1 MDKTNMFYQW
11 GNEYLPWLYRREM
24 AGDTVLPGDLNLI
37 LLAEPEAFGD
47 PLMKDYL
54 LPSLRSELR
63 LTRGRK
69 KLGSARRLSLLLAHW
84 DIQEGAEEI
93 RQARRSGT
101 TPRCRSDL
109 SPLLQ
114 AADEV
119 AEDWSYRLG
128 TGRSILNQLSAH
140 RNPPRIAMNENSA
153 RV

>member
-1 MDKTNMFYQW
+1 MDKTEMYYQW
-11 GNEYLPWLYRREM
+11 GNEYLPWLYRHDK
-24 AGDTVLPGDLNLI
+24 AGDYISPNNLNRI

-47 PLMKDYL
+47 PLMQDYL
-54 LPSLRSELR
+54 QRSLRGELR
-63 LTRGRK
+63 PRRGRK

-84 DIQEGAEEI
+84 DIEERAEEI
-93 RQARRSGT
+93 RQSRRSEA

-119 AEDWSYRLG
+119 AEDWRYRLG

-140 RNPPRIAMNENSA
+140 RNPRCIVMNENSA